1 MKTFFRNF
9 ALLVVGLI
17 TLASCASTTI
27 INSVP
32 QGATVYINQS
42 RVGTTPYTYSDTKIL
57 GSVTPITL
65 KLDGYEDFHV
75 MLTRNE
81 RVDAGAIVGGLFC
94 WVPFLWTM
102 QYDPTHTY
110 EMVPLR

>member
-1 MKTFFRNF
+1 MYHRV
-9 ALLVVGLI
+9 LLCILI
-17 TLASCASTTI
+17 SREWVQRLTLTAI
-27 INSVP
+27 
-32 QGATVYINQS
+32 
-42 RVGTTPYTYSDTKIL
+42 

-81 RVDAGAIVGGLFC
+81 RVDAGAIVGGLFF
-94 WVPFLWTM
+94 WIPFLWTM
-102 QYDPTHTY
+102 QYNPSHTY